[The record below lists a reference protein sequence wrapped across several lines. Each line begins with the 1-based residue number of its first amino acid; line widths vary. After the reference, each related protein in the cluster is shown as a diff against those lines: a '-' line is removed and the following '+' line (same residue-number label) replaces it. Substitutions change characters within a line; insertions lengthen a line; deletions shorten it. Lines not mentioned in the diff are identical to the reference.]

1 MEVIKSIELIKE
13 RIREYKREG
22 HTVALVPTMG
32 YLHEGH
38 LSLVRMAKNK
48 ADKVVVSIFVNP
60 LQFGQGEDFK
70 VYPRD
75 LDRDAKLLEVEG
87 VDLLFCPEAE
97 EMYPDDF
104 QTYVEVTK
112 LSSGLCG
119 AYRPGHFR
127 GVATVVLKLFNI
139 IKPDMAIF
147 GEKDYQQLRIIQQ
160 MVKDLNLDVEI
171 LSHPIVRDFDGL
183 ALSSRNTYLNE
194 EERRSA
200 LSLYQALKLAERLV
214 LGGEKDP
221 ERIVKLVREYIE
233 NFPYTKVQYVEIVD
247 PQTLE
252 RVSQIRGPV
261 LLALAV
267 FVGKT
272 RLIDNRIIKPKE
284 EGKGCYANF

>member
-60 LQFGQGEDFK
+60 LQFGQEEDFK

-104 QTYVEVTK
+104 QTFVEVTK

-139 IKPDMAIF
+139 IKPDIAIF

-252 RVSQIRGPV
+252 RVSHIRGPV

-284 EGKGCYANF
+284 EG

>member
-13 RIREYKREG
+13 RIRDYKREG

-75 LDRDAKLLEVEG
+75 LDRDAKLLEVER
-87 VDLLFCPEAE
+87 VDLLFCPEAKD
-97 EMYPDDF
+97 MYPDDF

-233 NFPYTKVQYVEIVD
+233 NFPYTKVQYVEIVH

-284 EGKGCYANF
+284 EG

>member
-13 RIREYKREG
+13 RIRDYKREG

-139 IKPDMAIF
+139 IKPDIAIF

-221 ERIVKLVREYIE
+221 ERIVNLVREYIE

-284 EGKGCYANF
+284 EG